1 MLNNK
6 MKKAASIVAVAALLG
21 TSVTTPLGALTAKAA
36 ESQSQQSQP
45 STLAV
50 LNPNLLS
57 QDVSISATNSKKLA
71 TNWNL
76 TSGEDY
82 TTLGYEN
89 AQSNPGVR
97 ATDASGTIF
106 QIRNLGG
113 VMQTTFKAG
122 KNASISQTIDTEIGK
137 EYTYT
142 SLFYLDQ
149 SVGSGPTRTMVN
161 RNITLQINDLAP
173 RTLIGLNQPI
183 NNGYQG
189 TFSFVATSPK
199 TNITLASTGTTS
211 TRDYR
216 LLQAVQQITKSD
228 NQMQQDAIAQAQK
241 AQEAVNNLFSGSNPA
256 NDIKAGLTQ
265 EEINAAQGLI
275 NDVTDSSLKT
285 QLQSNLNK
293 AQQQL
298 IARDN
303 AEKEAQEKA
312 REAVN
317 NLFENKDPN
326 GNITGVVTQN
336 DIDAAQNLVNQVTN
350 EAEKAALQKDLDGA
364 KKQLTERMDAE
375 NKAQEAVNNL
385 FENKDPNG
393 AISGNVT
400 QDDIDAAQDLVNE
413 LTDATKKAELQT
425 ALDDAKQQLT
435 DRIEAAEK
443 EAQDK
448 ANEAVNNLFEN
459 NDPNGDITG
468 NLTQDDLDK
477 AQDLVNQVTDETK
490 KAELQKDLDKAK
502 QQLTDRKEAVE
513 QEAQEKAREAVN
525 NLFENKD
532 PNGNIS
538 ENMTQEDIN
547 KAQDLINEV
556 TDETSKGALQS
567 DLDKAKQQL
576 ADRTNAEKEAE
587 DAAKASVSDLFLN
600 NDPTRDIKTTTNQA
614 AVNAAQDKVN
624 AVTDPA
630 LKATLQKQVDKAQ
643 AQVSAR
649 VGITGTI
656 AKYTVGDMYITGTY
670 TGPATA
676 LSVDVNGKRYY
687 GGDIAN
693 GTFKFYVADKNLK
706 AGDVVIVN
714 FYDSSKQIRT
724 SVQVQVYEPLKVTV
738 ADYKIGDG
746 YLTGTYNNNVAK
758 VGLVVDGTKYWGGTV
773 ANGTVRFYAADKIR
787 TADAEAIMNFYDENN
802 NLLASRTIKIQA
814 AYTGEITKAE
824 FTLGATNI
832 TGELTGDITQT
843 AISINGK
850 MYYGGTIAAN
860 KTYKFYVLDKRITAA
875 DEVIVYGYSA
885 DNRLLSQKT
894 VTITQ

>member
-36 ESQSQQSQP
+36 ESQSQP

-57 QDVSISATNSKKLA
+57 QDLSISATNNKKLA
-71 TNWNL
+71 ANWNL
-76 TSGEDY
+76 TSGADY
-82 TTLGYEN
+82 TTLGYETG
-89 AQSNPGVR
+89 SSPGVR
-97 ATDASGTIF
+97 ATDASGTLF
-106 QIRNLGG
+106 QISNVDG

-122 KNASISQTIDTEIGK
+122 KNASVSQTINTEIGK

-149 SVGSGPTRTMVN
+149 SVGPGPTRTMVN

-173 RTLIGLNQPI
+173 RTLIGLNQGI
-183 NNGYQG
+183 LNGYEG
-189 TFSFVATSPK
+189 TFSFVATSTK
-199 TNITLASTGTTS
+199 TNITLASTGTAS
-211 TRDYR
+211 TRDYKVF
-216 LLQAVQQITKSD
+216 QATQSITKSA

-241 AQEAVNNLFSGSNPA
+241 AQEAVNNLFSGSDPA

-265 EEINAAQGLI
+265 EEINAAQELI
-275 NDVTDSSLKT
+275 NDVTDSSLQTK
-285 QLQSNLNK
+285 LQSSLNK

-326 GNITGVVTQN
+326 GNITGVVTQG
-336 DIDAAQNLVNQVTN
+336 DIDKAQNLVNQVTN
-350 EAEKAALQKDLDGA
+350 ETEKAALQKDLDNA

-385 FENKDPNG
+385 FENKDPHG
-393 AISGNVT
+393 DITGNVT
-400 QDDIDAAQDLVNE
+400 QEDINSAQDLVNE

-477 AQDLVNQVTDETK
+477 AQDLVNKVTDETK
-490 KAELQKDLDKAK
+490 KAELQKNLDKAK
-502 QQLTDRKEAVE
+502 QQLTDRKEAAE

-525 NLFENKD
+525 NLFENND

-538 ENMTQEDIN
+538 ESMTQEDID
-547 KAQDLINEV
+547 KAEDLINKV
-556 TDETSKGALQS
+556 TDETSKEALQS

-600 NDPTRDIKTTTNQA
+600 NDPTKDIKTTTNQA

-649 VGITGTI
+649 VGITGAIT
-656 AKYTVGDMYITGTY
+656 KYTVGDMYITGTY

-802 NLLASRTIKIQA
+802 TDGLHPNDEGQYFIGNSV
-814 AYTGEITKAE
+814 
-824 FTLGATNI
+824 ATWLN
-832 TGELTGDITQT
+832 
-843 AISINGK
+843 SVSH
-850 MYYGGTIAAN
+850 Y
-860 KTYKFYVLDKRITAA
+860 
-875 DEVIVYGYSA
+875 
-885 DNRLLSQKT
+885 
-894 VTITQ
+894 

>member
-6 MKKAASIVAVAALLG
+6 MKKAASIVAVVALLG

-36 ESQSQQSQP
+36 ESQSQP

-57 QDVSISATNSKKLA
+57 QDLSISATNNKKLA
-71 TNWNL
+71 ANWNL
-76 TSGEDY
+76 TSGADY
-82 TTLGYEN
+82 TTLGYETG
-89 AQSNPGVR
+89 SSSRVR
-97 ATDASGTIF
+97 ATDASGTLF
-106 QIRNLGG
+106 QISNVNG

-122 KNASISQTIDTEIGK
+122 KNASVSQTINTEIGK

-149 SVGSGPTRTMVN
+149 SVGPGPTRTMVN

-173 RTLIGLNQPI
+173 RTLIGLNQGI
-183 NNGYQG
+183 LNGYEG
-189 TFSFVATSPK
+189 TFSFVATSTK
-199 TNITLASTGTTS
+199 TNITLASTGTAS
-211 TRDYR
+211 TRDYKVF
-216 LLQAVQQITKSD
+216 QATQSITKSA

-241 AQEAVNNLFSGSNPA
+241 AQEAVNNLFSGSDPA

-265 EEINAAQGLI
+265 EEINAAQELI
-275 NDVTDSSLKT
+275 NDVTDSSLQTK
-285 QLQSNLNK
+285 LQSSLNK

-326 GNITGVVTQN
+326 GNITGVVTQG
-336 DIDAAQNLVNQVTN
+336 DIDKAQNLVNQVTN
-350 EAEKAALQKDLDGA
+350 ETEKVALQKDLDNA

-385 FENKDPNG
+385 FENKDPHG
-393 AISGNVT
+393 DITGNVT
-400 QDDIDAAQDLVNE
+400 QEDIDAAQDLVNE

-477 AQDLVNQVTDETK
+477 AQDLVNKVTDETK

-502 QQLTDRKEAVE
+502 QQLTDRKEAAE

-525 NLFENKD
+525 NLFENND

-538 ENMTQEDIN
+538 ESMTQEDID
-547 KAQDLINEV
+547 KAEDLINKV
-556 TDETSKGALQS
+556 TDETSKEALQS

-576 ADRTNAEKEAE
+576 VDRTNAEKEAE

-600 NDPTRDIKTTTNQA
+600 NDPTKDIKTTTNQA

-649 VGITGTI
+649 VGITGAIT
-656 AKYTVGDMYITGTY
+656 KYTVGDMYITGTY

-832 TGELTGDITQT
+832 IGELTGDITQT

-875 DEVIVYGYSA
+875 DEVIVYGYSS